1 MKKFIF
7 TLVALMIVSLTSCVQ
22 ERDFN
27 DTKLGENAI
36 AFVMQNSS
44 TRAADMNSNVTKGIT
59 LKMGTTPDGE
69 PIELEET
76 IEELNPSP
84 ATKGAPVYTKNVG
97 LVYTTMGVYS
107 PTTTFGNNIYECIDE
122 RLTYAHDK
130 FDTSENPDL
139 GWRYHHIY
147 GSSPWPN
154 KTDMVDFYMRMPAQG
169 TGASVL
175 TPSDYDTANKTLS
188 FTLQSP
194 EKAANQQD
202 LLFGFTSINKQ
213 THDNYLPNGA
223 PVTMY
228 HALSAVKFAN
238 GHTNENQTKTII
250 TRVEF
255 TGLIDNG
262 TLTINPVTGETTVQK
277 TGDKP
282 QVTTGFKFYEDFSN
296 PDYSASAGANNS
308 DGTVDFTDPQT
319 NPILYGTSWTNGTQP
334 EDVKKAAADHN
345 LNKADGSLTFWFIPQ
360 TISDNV
366 KLKVTFQIK
375 TPDTPDGID
384 LDPITIN
391 FGELV
396 NAKGAVE
403 WKAGQLRTYTLKPY
417 EVDVEIE
424 DTMTDNNEKKD
435 LHIANTGNVDEYV
448 RLLIMGNWYGWKSQ
462 ASRDDNDPPSILVGY
477 KYQTEGAV
485 PSGHSF
491 DEMVEPWFRGG
502 YKGLD
507 PSNPND
513 YVDPYGYFDSDFF
526 LANLGNR
533 DGETADWADA
543 SGGFYYTKKIGPGEL
558 LPNTTSATKDLFK
571 SYTLTHTP
579 NIYLPVGD
587 TRQAA
592 VGVHLVMEIVV
603 QAIEVPK
610 TADGENDVWWLE
622 AWYRATGIDKLHPY
636 YIEPDTNKDKN
647 KKYRDKY
654 LAGKYT
660 PAIYDEIEIIN

>member
-1 MKKFIF
+1 MKKIIF
-7 TLVALMIVSLTSCVQ
+7 ALAVLMTVSFASCVQ
-22 ERDFN
+22 EKAFN

-44 TRAADMNSNVTKGIT
+44 TRAADMNSHVTKGIT
-59 LKMGTTPDGE
+59 LKMGTTPYGE

-76 IEELNPSP
+76 IEELNPGP

-97 LVYTTMGVYS
+97 LVYSTMGVYS
-107 PTTTFGNNIYECIDE
+107 PTTSFGNNIYECIDE

-130 FDTSENPDL
+130 FDPSENPDL

-154 KTDMVDFYMRMPAQG
+154 KTDPVDFYMRMPAQG

-238 GHTNENQTKTII
+238 GHENNNATKTII
-250 TRVEF
+250 TKVEF
-255 TGLIDNG
+255 TGLVDNG
-262 TLTINPVTGETTVQK
+262 TLIVNPRTGTTTVNPTEGVAPVTSGY
-277 TGDKP
+277 
-282 QVTTGFKFYEDFSN
+282 KFYQ
-296 PDYSASAGANNS
+296 DYSDPTYTASAGANNS
-308 DGTVDFTDPQT
+308 DGTVDFTDPAT
-319 NPILYGTSWTNGTQP
+319 NPDLYGTSWTNGTQS
-334 EDVKKAAADHN
+334 EDMKKAAADHN
-345 LNKADGSLTFWFIPQ
+345 LNNADGELTFWFIPQ
-360 TISDNV
+360 TISNDV
-366 KLKVTFQIK
+366 KLTVTFQIK
-375 TPDTPDGID
+375 TPDTPNGID
-384 LDPITIN
+384 LKPITIN

-424 DTMTDNNEKKD
+424 DTMTETIKSNV
-435 LHIANTGNVDEYV
+435 HIANTGNVDEYV
-448 RLLIMGNWYGWKSQ
+448 RVLIMGNWYGWRTQKSK
-462 ASRDDNDPPSILVGY
+462 DDGDEPSILVGY
-477 KYQTEGAV
+477 KYKTPEAAAEAGE
-485 PSGHSF
+485 SY
-491 DEMVEPWFRGG
+491 DTMVDPWFRGG
-502 YKGLD
+502 YD
-507 PSNPND
+507 ND
-513 YVDPYGYFDSDFF
+513 GDGTFVDPYGHFDDSF
-526 LANLGNR
+526 LLADLKAAGR
-533 DGETADWADA
+533 DGQRDDWADA
-543 SGGFYYTKKIGPGEL
+543 SGGFYYTMKIGPGTRYQ
-558 LPNTTSATKDLFK
+558 NTDSATKNLFN
-571 SYTLTHTP
+571 SYTVTKVPH
-579 NIYLPVGD
+579 IYLPFGD
-587 TRQAA
+587 YREEA

-610 TADGENDVWWLE
+610 NEDGTDKWWLQ
-622 AWYRATGIDKLHPY
+622 AWYEATGIEKLKPTDNRNKAY
-636 YIEPDTNKDKN
+636 YEL
-647 KKYRDKY
+647 YQ
-654 LAGKYT
+654 AGAYN
-660 PAIYDEIEIIN
+660 PEGAPSGD